1 MRCCRD
7 YGSNHPMK
15 LLHTADWHLGAKL
28 GRHDRTADHRA
39 ALRALLDIATSERP
53 DLIIHAGDLFD
64 AYRPPYPAL
73 RLGVTAL
80 QRLARIAPTVVI
92 SGNHDSG
99 ALFNV
104 LDDMAGMAS
113 PRRLRFVTRPRVL
126 EFDDLAEVP
135 VALAC
140 VPFIPPGAITDY
152 ATGDASRFEGDYA
165 DGIRSLNDQ
174 VMDRARKA
182 VGPNGIVLYTAHL
195 HVDGARPGNSE
206 RRFTV
211 GEDHATHTRGLHRA
225 LYCAFGHIHDPQQ
238 LPGSARGRYAGSLIP
253 LDYGESSQGK
263 HAVVVTIG
271 DDVQVDERELPP
283 GRPLQ
288 SFSGTLRELETR
300 AADGALD
307 DCFLKA
313 VVKSD
318 EPIPDLADRVAEWSP
333 KCVIFNLLNEVANR
347 PVKPISGG
355 EGGEE
360 PSIEDLFLE
369 WRSAAATGRATKAPQ
384 DAVLALFREAVAGS
398 GHEDGPDFG
407 LTELT
412 MRAEGVLAALRGGSG
427 SGAAGSHEGSHTREP
442 DRNED
447 D

>member
-1 MRCCRD
+1 
-7 YGSNHPMK
+7 MK

-28 GRHDRTADHRA
+28 GRHDRTKDHQT
-39 ALRALLDIATSERP
+39 ALRALLDVAASERP

-80 QRLARIAPTVVI
+80 QRLAQIAPTVVI
-92 SGNHDSG
+92 CGNHDSG
-99 ALFNV
+99 ALFDV

-113 PRRLRFVTRPRVL
+113 PRRLRFVTSPRVL
-126 EFDDLAEVP
+126 EFDGLAEVP

-165 DGIRSLNDQ
+165 DGIRTLNDQ
-174 VMDRARKA
+174 VIGRAREA
-182 VGPNGIVLYTAHL
+182 AGAQGIVLYTAHL

-211 GEDHATHTRGLHRA
+211 GEDHATHTKGLHRA

-253 LDYGESSQGK
+253 LDYGESRQSK
-263 HAVVVTIG
+263 HAVVVTIR
-271 DDVQVDERELPP
+271 DDVQIEERELPS

-288 SFSGTLRELETR
+288 SFAGTFRELEAR
-300 AADGALD
+300 AANGALD
-307 DCFLKA
+307 GCFLKA
-313 VVKSD
+313 VVQSD
-318 EPIPDLADRVAEWSP
+318 DPIPELADRVAEWSP
-333 KCVIFNLLNEVANR
+333 KCVIFNLINEVANR
-347 PVKPISGG
+347 PVKPISGAEDG
-355 EGGEE
+355 KE
-360 PSIEDLFLE
+360 PSIDDLFVE
-369 WRSAAATGRATKAPQ
+369 WRSTAATGRATKAPR
-384 DAVLALFREAVAGS
+384 DAVLALLREAVAGS
-398 GHEDGPDFG
+398 GDEGGPDFG

-412 MRAEGVLAALRGGSG
+412 MRAEGVLSALRGRPGD
-427 SGAAGSHEGSHTREP
+427 GAATRRDPPHPGEAG
-442 DRNED
+442 NQGD

>member
-1 MRCCRD
+1 
-7 YGSNHPMK
+7 MK

-28 GRHDRTADHRA
+28 GRHDRIEDHRA
-39 ALRALLDIATSERP
+39 ALRELLDVAASERP
-53 DLIIHAGDLFD
+53 DLIVHAGDLFD

-80 QRLARIAPTVVI
+80 QRLAQIAPTVVI

-99 ALFNV
+99 ALFDV
-104 LDDMAGMAS
+104 LDKMAGMAS
-113 PRRLRFVTRPRVL
+113 PRRLWFVTSPGVL

-165 DGIRSLNDQ
+165 DGIRNLNDH
-174 VMDRARKA
+174 VIGGAREVA
-182 VGPNGIVLYTAHL
+182 GPHGIVLYTAHL

-211 GEDHATHTRGLHRA
+211 GEDHATHTKGLHRA

-253 LDYGESSQGK
+253 LDYGESAQTK

-271 DDVQVDERELPP
+271 DDVQVGERELPP
-283 GRPLQ
+283 GRPLER
-288 SFSGTLRELETR
+288 FAGTLCELEAR

-307 DCFLKA
+307 GCFLKA

-318 EPIPDLADRVAEWSP
+318 DPIPDLADRVAEWSP
-333 KCVIFNLLNEVANR
+333 ECAIFNLVNEVANR
-347 PVKPISGG
+347 PVKPISGR
-355 EGGEE
+355 EHGEE
-360 PSIEDLFLE
+360 PSIEDLFVE
-369 WRSAAATGRATKAPQ
+369 WRSTAATAKATKAPH
-384 DAVLALFREAVAGS
+384 DTVLALFRGSVAGS
-398 GHEDGPDFG
+398 RDEDGPDFG
-407 LTELT
+407 VTELT
-412 MRAEGVLAALRGGSG
+412 MRAEAVLAALSGGP
-427 SGAAGSHEGSHTREP
+427 EGRVGRHRSVSRADEP
-442 DRNED
+442 GRPKD

>member
-1 MRCCRD
+1 
-7 YGSNHPMK
+7 MK

-28 GRHDRTADHRA
+28 GRHDRTEDHRA
-39 ALRALLDIATSERP
+39 ALRALLDTAATERP

-80 QRLARIAPTVVI
+80 QQLARIAPTVVI

-99 ALFNV
+99 ALFDV

-113 PRRLRFVTRPRVL
+113 PRHLRFVTRPRVL
-126 EFDDLAEVP
+126 EFDGLAEVP

-165 DGIRSLNDQ
+165 DGIRSLNDH
-174 VMDRARKA
+174 VMDRAREA
-182 VGPNGIVLYTAHL
+182 AGPNGIVLYTAHL

-211 GEDHATHTRGLHRA
+211 GEDHATHTKGLHRA

-253 LDYGESSQGK
+253 LDYGESSQSK

-307 DCFLKA
+307 GCFLKA
-313 VVKSD
+313 LVKSD

-333 KCVIFNLLNEVANR
+333 KCVIFNLVNEVANR
-347 PVKPISGG
+347 PVKAISGG

-360 PSIEDLFLE
+360 PSMEDLFVE
-369 WRSAAATGRATKAPQ
+369 WRGTAATGRATKAPQ

-398 GHEDGPDFG
+398 GDEEGPDFG

-412 MRAEGVLAALRGGSG
+412 MRAERVLAALRPRPGE
-427 SGAAGSHEGSHTREP
+427 GAAMHPDLPHTREP
-442 DRNED
+442 GRQGDG
-447 D
+447 

>member
-1 MRCCRD
+1 
-7 YGSNHPMK
+7 MK

-28 GRHDRTADHRA
+28 GRHDRMEDHQA
-39 ALRALLDIATSERP
+39 ALRALLDVAASERS

-64 AYRPPYPAL
+64 AYRPPYAAL

-80 QRLARIAPTVVI
+80 QRLAKIAPTVVI
-92 SGNHDSG
+92 GGNHDSS
-99 ALFNV
+99 ALFDV
-104 LDDMAGMAS
+104 LGDMAGMAS
-113 PRRLRFVTRPRVL
+113 PRRLWFVTSPGVL
-126 EFDDLAEVP
+126 GFDELAEVP

-165 DGIRSLNDQ
+165 DGIRNLNDH
-174 VMDRARKA
+174 VIGRAREVA
-182 VGPNGIVLYTAHL
+182 GPHGIVLYAAHL

-211 GEDHATHTRGLHRA
+211 GEDHATHTKGLHRA

-253 LDYGESSQGK
+253 LDYGEGGQTK

-271 DDVQVDERELPP
+271 DDVRISERELPP

-288 SFSGTLRELETR
+288 SFAGTFRELEAR
-300 AADGALD
+300 AANGALD
-307 DCFLKA
+307 GCFLKA

-318 EPIPDLADRVAEWSP
+318 DPIPELADQVAEWSP
-333 KCVIFNLLNEVANR
+333 ECVIFNLVNEVANR
-347 PVKPISGG
+347 PVKAISGAEDG
-355 EGGEE
+355 DE
-360 PSIEDLFLE
+360 PSIEDLFVE
-369 WRSAAATGRATKAPQ
+369 WRGTAATGKATKAPR
-384 DAVLALFREAVAGS
+384 DTVLALFREAVAGARD
-398 GHEDGPDFG
+398 EEGPDFG

-412 MRAEGVLAALRGGSG
+412 MRAEEVLTALRERPGG
-427 SGAAGSHEGSHTREP
+427 GAAGRR
-442 DRNED
+442 DRPYTGGPGHQAGD
-447 D
+447 

>member
-1 MRCCRD
+1 
-7 YGSNHPMK
+7 MK

-28 GRHDRTADHRA
+28 GRHDRMDDHRA
-39 ALRALLDIATSERP
+39 ALSALLNTAASERP

-80 QRLARIAPTVVI
+80 QRLAQIAPTVVI

-99 ALFNV
+99 ALLDV
-104 LDDMAGMAS
+104 LDHMAGMAS
-113 PRRLRFVTRPRVL
+113 PRRLRFVTSPGVL
-126 EFDDLAEVP
+126 EFNDLADVP

-165 DGIRSLNDQ
+165 DGIRSLNDH
-174 VMDRARKA
+174 VIGRAREA
-182 VGPNGIVLYTAHL
+182 AGPHGIVLYTAHL

-253 LDYGESSQGK
+253 LDYGESGQSK
-263 HAVVVTIG
+263 HTVVVTIG
-271 DDVQVDERELPP
+271 DDVQIGERELPP

-288 SFSGTLRELETR
+288 SFAGTLHELEAR
-300 AADGALD
+300 AANGALD
-307 DCFLKA
+307 GCFLKA

-318 EPIPDLADRVAEWSP
+318 DPIPELADRVAEWSP
-333 KCVIFNLLNEVANR
+333 NCVIFNLVNEVANR
-347 PVKPISGG
+347 PVRAISGS
-355 EGGEE
+355 EDGEE
-360 PSIEDLFLE
+360 PSIEDLFVE
-369 WRSAAATGRATKAPQ
+369 WRNTAATSRATKAPL
-384 DAVLALFREAVAGS
+384 DTVLALFREAVASS
-398 GHEDGPDFG
+398 GNAEGPDFG
-407 LTELT
+407 LTEVT
-412 MRAEGVLAALRGGSG
+412 MRAEGVLAALR
-427 SGAAGSHEGSHTREP
+427 EGPGHHT
-442 DRNED
+442 DG
-447 D
+447 

>member
-1 MRCCRD
+1 
-7 YGSNHPMK
+7 MK

-28 GRHDRTADHRA
+28 GRHDRMQDHQA
-39 ALRALLDIATSERP
+39 ALRALLDVAASEQP

-92 SGNHDSG
+92 SGNHDST

-113 PRRLRFVTRPRVL
+113 PRRLWFVTSPRVL

-165 DGIRSLNDQ
+165 DGIRNLNDH
-174 VMDRARKA
+174 VVGRAREVA
-182 VGPNGIVLYTAHL
+182 GQQGIVLYTAHL

-211 GEDHATHTRGLHRA
+211 GRDHATHTKGLHRA

-253 LDYGESSQGK
+253 LDYGESGQSK
-263 HAVVVTIG
+263 HAVVVTIA
-271 DDVQVDERELPP
+271 DDVQIGERELPP
-283 GRPLQ
+283 GRPLE
-288 SFSGTLRELETR
+288 SFAGTFQELEAR
-300 AADGALD
+300 AVNGALD
-307 DCFLKA
+307 GCFLKA

-318 EPIPDLADRVAEWSP
+318 DPIPELADRVAEWSP
-333 KCVIFNLLNEVANR
+333 KCVIFNLVNEVANR
-347 PVKPISGG
+347 PVKPISGA
-355 EGGEE
+355 EDGEE
-360 PSIEDLFLE
+360 PSIEDLFVE
-369 WRSAAATGRATKAPQ
+369 WRSTAATGRATKAPR
-384 DAVLALFREAVAGS
+384 DTVLALFREAVAGS
-398 GHEDGPDFG
+398 GNEAGPDFG

-412 MRAEGVLAALRGGSG
+412 VRAEGVLAALRGGSG
-427 SGAAGSHEGSHTREP
+427 GEARHGDGTQTGEP
-442 DRNED
+442 GRQGD

>member
-1 MRCCRD
+1 
-7 YGSNHPMK
+7 MK

-28 GRHDRTADHRA
+28 GRHDRMDDHRA
-39 ALRALLDIATSERP
+39 ALRALLEVAASEHP

-73 RLGVTAL
+73 RLGITAL
-80 QRLARIAPTVVI
+80 HRLAEIAPTVVI
-92 SGNHDSG
+92 CGNHDSG
-99 ALFNV
+99 ALFDV
-104 LDDMAGMAS
+104 LDDMAGMAAS
-113 PRRLRFVTRPRVL
+113 RRLRFVTSPRVL
-126 EFDDLAEVP
+126 EFPGLAEAP

-165 DGIRSLNDQ
+165 DGIRNLNDH
-174 VMDRARKA
+174 VIGRAREA
-182 VGPNGIVLYTAHL
+182 AGPYGIVLYTAHL

-253 LDYGESSQGK
+253 LDYGESGQSK

-271 DDVQVDERELPP
+271 DDVQVAERELPP

-288 SFSGTLRELETR
+288 SFSGTFRELEAR
-300 AADGALD
+300 AANGALD
-307 DCFLKA
+307 GCFLKA

-318 EPIPDLADRVAEWSP
+318 DPIPELADRVSEWSP
-333 KCVIFNLLNEVANR
+333 KCVIFNLVNEVANR
-347 PVKPISGG
+347 PVKAISGS
-355 EGGEE
+355 EDGEE
-360 PSIEDLFLE
+360 PSIEELFVE
-369 WRSAAATGRATKAPQ
+369 WRSTAATGRATKAPR
-384 DAVLALFREAVAGS
+384 DTVLALLRQAVAAS
-398 GHEDGPDFG
+398 GNEDGPDFG
-407 LTELT
+407 LTRLT
-412 MRAEGVLAALRGGSG
+412 TRAEGVLAALRGGSG
-427 SGAAGSHEGSHTREP
+427 GGAAGSRSTPHAVAPSRHGSR
-442 DRNED
+442 
-447 D
+447 

>member
-1 MRCCRD
+1 
-7 YGSNHPMK
+7 MK

-28 GRHDRTADHRA
+28 GRHDRMADHQS
-39 ALRALLDIATSERP
+39 ALRTLLEVAASERP

-92 SGNHDSG
+92 GGNHDSG
-99 ALFNV
+99 ALFDV

-113 PRRLRFVTRPRVL
+113 PRRLWFVTTPRVL
-126 EFDDLAEVP
+126 KFDGLAEDP
-135 VALAC
+135 VAVAC

-152 ATGDASRFEGDYA
+152 ATAAASRFEGDYA
-165 DGIRSLNDQ
+165 DGIRNLNDH
-174 VMDRARKA
+174 VIGRAREA
-182 VGPNGIVLYTAHL
+182 VGPHGIVLYAAHL

-211 GEDHATHTRGLHRA
+211 GEDHATHTKGLHRA

-253 LDYGESSQGK
+253 LDYGEGGQTK

-271 DDVQVDERELPP
+271 DDVQISERELPP

-288 SFSGTLRELETR
+288 SFAGTLHELEER
-300 AADGALD
+300 AANGALD
-307 DCFLKA
+307 GCFLKA

-318 EPIPDLADRVAEWSP
+318 DPIPELTDLVAEWSP
-333 KCVIFNLLNEVANR
+333 RCVIFNLVNEVANR
-347 PVKPISGG
+347 PVKAISGAEDG
-355 EGGEE
+355 DE
-360 PSIEDLFLE
+360 PSIEDLFVE
-369 WRSAAATGRATKAPQ
+369 WRGTAATGKATKAPR
-384 DAVLALFREAVAGS
+384 DTVLALFRDAVAGARD
-398 GHEDGPDFG
+398 EEGPDFG
-407 LTELT
+407 LTGLT
-412 MRAEGVLAALRGGSG
+412 MRAEEVLAALREPSGG
-427 SGAAGSHEGSHTREP
+427 GAAEHR
-442 DRNED
+442 DRPYTGAPGRPRGD
-447 D
+447 